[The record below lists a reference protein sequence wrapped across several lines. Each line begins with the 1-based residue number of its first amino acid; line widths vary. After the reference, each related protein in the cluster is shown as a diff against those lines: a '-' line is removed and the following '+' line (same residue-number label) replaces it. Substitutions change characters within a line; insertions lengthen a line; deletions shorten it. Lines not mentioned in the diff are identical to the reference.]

1 MFKNQKDKTQRTT
14 LSIKLIYFF
23 IKHNDTKPSMSVKT
37 PTDSVSLTMNGI
49 QLPIEMIETIK
60 SFLFYEKD
68 VGEQR
73 MRKKT
78 INDKI
83 LNAQF
88 SRFQEEKQNRCST
101 EHWSF
106 GFIEDN
112 QENLQL
118 QGMNCDCCGNYI
130 FGIAPDN
137 ILCICVPELVVYIM

>member
-1 MFKNQKDKTQRTT
+1 MTQ
-14 LSIKLIYFF
+14 
-23 IKHNDTKPSMSVKT
+23 KPSMSVKT